1 MVVHRLLRV
10 AAIVL
15 LEYLVTAAILFGA
28 LVGVARLIGCHEEAC
43 AILGLFWL
51 EALLLLGGLTVTG
64 FIVSLIV
71 IAFRQR
77 RWVRTGNPASHE
89 TSVFGSAT
97 VATALGWAWVL
108 PASPLILWAANKVFF
123 LISS

>member
-1 MVVHRLLRV
+1 MVVHRFPRV

-15 LEYLVTAAILFGA
+15 LEYLAAAALFSGA
-28 LVGVARLIGCHEEAC
+28 LVGEARLIGRHGDPG
-43 AILGLFWL
+43 AIGGLLLF
-51 EALLLLGGLTVTG
+51 EALLLLGGLTITG

-77 RWVRTGNPASHE
+77 RWARTRNPASHE

-97 VATALGWAWVL
+97 VATAFGWAWVP
-108 PASPLILWAANKVFF
+108 PASPLIPWAANKVFF
-123 LISS
+123 LISG